1 LHYTVAPKQA
11 FGESLSHQ
19 FINKQPSHPNIFE
32 EKNILMPISRRLFIK
47 SGTLTALAAGVA
59 FNPKHLAFGQR
70 RTNPGFQIPATAQQE
85 PTYMFTRATFDPYVG
100 GIFQAPDAR
109 GRLISL
115 TLLSATTNKPT
126 AKLSTGRPIET
137 DSFSLMFK
145 AARQLPPFTSIHKIS
160 HPSLG
165 KFDLFLTPREKDGE
179 YYYEAVFN
187 HI

>member
-1 LHYTVAPKQA
+1 MA
-11 FGESLSHQ
+11 
-19 FINKQPSHPNIFE
+19 
-32 EKNILMPISRRLFIK
+32 ISRRLFIR
-47 SGTLTALAAGVA
+47 SGALTAIAAGVA
-59 FNPKHLAFGQR
+59 FNPKGLAFGQR
-70 RTNPGFQIPATAQQE
+70 SMQGTSQGKQIPITAQKE
-85 PTYMFTRATFDPYVG
+85 PTYSFTRATFDPYVG

-109 GRLISL
+109 GRMISL

-145 AARQLPPFTSIHKIS
+145 AARPLPPFTSIHKIS

-165 KFDLFLTPREKDGE
+165 KFDLFLTPREKDGV

>member
-1 LHYTVAPKQA
+1 MAL
-11 FGESLSHQ
+11 
-19 FINKQPSHPNIFE
+19 
-32 EKNILMPISRRLFIK
+32 SRRFFLK
-47 SGTLTALAAGVA
+47 SGTLTAIAAGVA
-59 FNPKHLAFGQR
+59 FSPNHLAFGQR
-70 RTNPGFQIPATAQQE
+70 RTQSTNLGFQIPITAQQE

-109 GRLISL
+109 GRMVSL
-115 TLLSATTNKPT
+115 KLLSATTYKSSAKISRT
-126 AKLSTGRPIET
+126 AIVT

-145 AARQLPPFTSIHKIS
+145 AESKLPEFTSIHKIG

-179 YYYEAVFN
+179 FYYEAVFN